1 MASSYTTNKDLQK
14 PANGDYVG
22 DWEIPVNG
30 NSDILDKAFGGV
42 TSLSLTNAD
51 VNLTKSQSQSLRIV
65 LTGSLSANIT
75 IYFPAGIGGEW
86 LVYNNT
92 TGAYTVTFKT
102 AAVGSVGIVTP
113 QGYRSAIGAD
123 GTDVWFSDNRPGF
136 VAPQDLS
143 QTSTTTKFDSLGI
156 GTAASGTVGQIR
168 ASGTIT
174 AGYSDERLKEG
185 IEAIESPLKRLGCIK
200 GVFYRPNHILVGRG
214 LADGTTEVGVLAQD
228 VLRALPQAVAAAPFD
243 TDAEG
248 ESISGEK
255 YLTVRYDRLV
265 PLLVEAVKEL
275 EKRVQYLEGRLK

>member
-1 MASSYTTNKDLQK
+1 MASSYTTNKDLEK

-42 TSLSLTNAD
+42 TNLSLTNAN
-51 VNLTKSQSQSLRIV
+51 VNLTKSQSQALRIV
-65 LTGSLSANIT
+65 LTGAISANIT

-86 LVYNNT
+86 LVFNNT

-102 AAVGSVGIVTP
+102 ATGGSVGIITP
-113 QGYRSAIGAD
+113 QTYRSAIGSD

-136 VAPQDLS
+136 TAPQDLNP
-143 QTSTTTKFDSLGI
+143 TSTTVKFDSLGV
-156 GTAASGTVGQIR
+156 GTAASGNVGEIR

-185 IEAIESPLKRLGCIK
+185 IEPINAALNRLACIK
-200 GVFYRPNHILVGRG
+200 GVFYRPNHILVDRG
-214 LADGTTEVGVLAQD
+214 LADGTTEVGVIAQD
-228 VLRALPQAVAAAPFD
+228 VMRGLPQAVAKAPFD
-243 TDAEG
+243 TDSEG
-248 ESISGEK
+248 QSISNQN

-265 PLLVEAVKEL
+265 PLLIEAIKEL
-275 EKRVQYLEGRLK
+275 ENRVNYLESRID

>member
-1 MASSYTTNKDLQK
+1 MASSYTTNKDLEK

-30 NSDILDKAFGGV
+30 NMDIIDKALGGV
-42 TSLSLTNAD
+42 TNLSLTNAN
-51 VNLTKSQSQSLRIV
+51 VTLTDSQAQALRIV

-75 IYFPAGIGGEW
+75 IFFPAVGGEW

-102 AAVGSVGIVTP
+102 VAVGSVGVETP
-113 QGYRSAIGAD
+113 QSYRSAIGAD

-136 VAPQDLS
+136 SAPQDLS
-143 QTSTTTKFDSLGI
+143 PTSTTVKFDSLGI

-185 IEAIESPLKRLGCIK
+185 IEDIEAPLRRLNCIK

-248 ESISGEK
+248 QSISGQS
-255 YLTVRYDRLV
+255 YMTVRYEKLV
-265 PLLVEAVKEL
+265 PLLIEAVKEL
-275 EKRVQYLEGRLK
+275 EKRVEHLENRLK

>member
-51 VNLTKSQSQSLRIV
+51 VNLTKSQAQSLRIV
-65 LTGSLSANIT
+65 LTGALSANIT

-102 AAVGSVGIVTP
+102 ATVGSVGIITP
-113 QGYRSAIGAD
+113 QTYRSAIGSD

-136 VAPQDLS
+136 TAPQDLS
-143 QTSTTTKFDSLGI
+143 PTSTTVKFDSLGI
-156 GTAASGTVGQIR
+156 GTAASGVVGEIR
-168 ASGTIT
+168 ASGTVT

-185 IEAIESPLKRLGCIK
+185 IEPIEGALNRLGCIN

-248 ESISGEK
+248 ESISGQK

-265 PLLVEAVKEL
+265 PLLVEAIKEL
-275 EKRVQYLEGRLK
+275 EKRVEYLESRLS

>member
-1 MASSYTTNKDLQK
+1 MASSYTTNKDLEK

-30 NSDILDKAFGGV
+30 NMDIIDKALGGV
-42 TSLSLTNAD
+42 TSLSLTNAN
-51 VNLTKSQSQSLRIV
+51 VTLTDSQAQALRII

-75 IYFPAGIGGEW
+75 IFFPAIGGEW

-92 TGAYTVTFKT
+92 TGSYTVTFKT
-102 AAVGSVGIVTP
+102 VAVGSVGVETP

-136 VAPQDLS
+136 SPPQDLGTNS
-143 QTSTTTKFDSLGI
+143 STVQFASLGI
-156 GTAASGTVGQIR
+156 GTAASGVTGEIR
-168 ASGTIT
+168 ATGNVT

-185 IEAIESPLKRLGCIK
+185 IEPIEAPLKRLGCVK
-200 GVFYRPNHILVGRG
+200 GVFYRPNHILVDRG

-248 ESISGEK
+248 QSISGHK

-275 EKRVQYLEGRLK
+275 EKRVEYLESRLK

>member
-1 MASSYTTNKDLQK
+1 MPSSYTSNKDLQK

-30 NSDILDKAFGGV
+30 NMDILDKALGGA

-51 VNLTKSQSQSLRIV
+51 VNLTLSQSQALRII

-75 IYFPAGIGGEW
+75 IYFPAGVGGEW

-102 AAVGSVGIVTP
+102 LTMGSVGIVTP
-113 QGYRSAIGAD
+113 QTYRSAIGSD

-136 VAPQDLS
+136 SAPQDLS
-143 QTSTTTKFDSLGI
+143 PTSTTTKFDSLGV
-156 GTAASGTVGQIR
+156 GTSASGTVGEIR
-168 ASGTIT
+168 ASGTVT

-185 IEAIESPLKRLGCIK
+185 IEAIDSPLNRLACIK
-200 GVFYRPNHILVGRG
+200 GVFYHANHILVGRG
-214 LADGTTEVGVLAQD
+214 LSDGTTEVGVLAQD
-228 VLRALPQAVAAAPFD
+228 VLRGLPHAVAFAPFD

-248 ESISGEK
+248 QSISGER

-265 PLLVEAVKEL
+265 PLLIEAVKEL
-275 EKRVQYLEGRLK
+275 EKRVEYLETRLR

>member
-1 MASSYTTNKDLQK
+1 MASSYTTNKDLEK

-30 NSDILDKAFGGV
+30 NMDIIDKALGGV

-51 VNLTKSQSQSLRIV
+51 VTLTDSQAQALRIV
-65 LTGSLSANIT
+65 LTGSISANIT
-75 IYFPAGIGGEW
+75 IFFPAIGGEW

-92 TGAYTVTFKT
+92 TGSFTVTFKT
-102 AAVGSVGIVTP
+102 VAVGSVGVVTP

-136 VAPQDLS
+136 SAPQDLDPA
-143 QTSTTTKFDSLGI
+143 STTVRFNSLGI
-156 GTAASGTVGQIR
+156 GTAASGVVGEIR

-185 IEAIESPLKRLGCIK
+185 IEAIEAPLKRLGCIK
-200 GVFYRPNHILVGRG
+200 GVFYRPNHILVDRG

-228 VLRALPQAVAAAPFD
+228 VFRALPQAVAAAPFD
-243 TDAEG
+243 TDSENQ
-248 ESISGEK
+248 SISGQK

-265 PLLVEAVKEL
+265 PLLIEAVKEL
-275 EKRVQYLEGRLK
+275 EERVKYLESRVS

>member
-1 MASSYTTNKDLQK
+1 MASSYTTNKDLEK

-42 TSLSLTNAD
+42 TSISLTNAD
-51 VNLTKSQSQSLRIV
+51 VTLTKTQAQALRIV

-75 IYFPAGIGGEW
+75 IYFPSGIGGEW

-92 TGAYTVTFKT
+92 TGVYTVTFKT
-102 AAVGSVGIVTP
+102 TAVGSVGVIMP
-113 QGYRSAIGAD
+113 QTYRAAIGAD

-136 VAPQDLS
+136 TAPQDLATS
-143 QTSTTTKFDSLGI
+143 STTVKFESLGI
-156 GTAASGTVGQIR
+156 GTAASGVVGEIR

-185 IEAIESPLKRLGCIK
+185 IEDIEAPLRRLNCIK

-248 ESISGEK
+248 QSISGQS
-255 YLTVRYDRLV
+255 YMTVRYEKLV
-265 PLLVEAVKEL
+265 PLLIEAVKEL
-275 EKRVQYLEGRLK
+275 EKRVEHLENRLK

>member
-1 MASSYTTNKDLQK
+1 MASSYTTNKDLEK

-30 NSDILDKAFGGV
+30 NMDIIDKALGGV
-42 TSLSLTNAD
+42 TSLSLTNAN
-51 VNLTKSQSQSLRIV
+51 VTLTDSQAQALRIV

-75 IYFPAGIGGEW
+75 IFFPAVGGEW

-102 AAVGSVGIVTP
+102 VTGGSVGVETP

-136 VAPQDLS
+136 SPPQDLNP
-143 QTSTTTKFDSLGI
+143 TSTTVKFDSLGI

-185 IEAIESPLKRLGCIK
+185 IEDIEAPLRRLNCIK

-248 ESISGEK
+248 QSISGQS
-255 YLTVRYDRLV
+255 YMTVRYEKLV
-265 PLLVEAVKEL
+265 PLLIEAVKEL
-275 EKRVQYLEGRLK
+275 EKRVENLENRLK

>member
-30 NSDILDKAFGGV
+30 NSDILDKALGGV

-51 VNLTKSQSQSLRIV
+51 VTLTMSQAQALRII

-75 IYFPAGIGGEW
+75 IYFPAIGGEW

-102 AAVGSVGIVTP
+102 VAVGSVGVETP

-123 GTDVWFSDNRPGF
+123 GTDVWFIDTRPGSSLPQNI
-136 VAPQDLS
+136 APN
-143 QTSTTTKFDSLGI
+143 STTTKFDSLGI
-156 GTAASGTVGQIR
+156 GTAASGVVGEIR
-168 ASGTIT
+168 ASGTVT
-174 AGYSDERLKEG
+174 SGYSDERLKDG
-185 IEAIESPLKRLGCIK
+185 IEPIEGALHRLNCLK

-214 LADGTTEVGVLAQD
+214 LSDGTTEVGVLAQD

-243 TDAEG
+243 TDSEG
-248 ESISGEK
+248 QSISGQN
-255 YLTVRYDRLV
+255 YMTVRYEKLV
-265 PLLVEAVKEL
+265 PLLIEAVKEL
-275 EKRVQYLEGRLK
+275 EARVAYLESKLS

>member
-1 MASSYTTNKDLQK
+1 MASSYTTNKDLEK

-30 NSDILDKAFGGV
+30 NMDIIDKALGGV

-51 VNLTKSQSQSLRIV
+51 VTLTDSQAQALRIV
-65 LTGSLSANIT
+65 LTGSISANIT
-75 IYFPAGIGGEW
+75 IFFPAIGGEW

-92 TGAYTVTFKT
+92 TGSFTVTFKT
-102 AAVGSVGIVTP
+102 VAVGSVGVVTP

-136 VAPQDLS
+136 SAPQDLS
-143 QTSTTTKFDSLGI
+143 PTSTTVKFDSLGI
-156 GTAASGTVGQIR
+156 GTAASGVVGEIR
-168 ASGTIT
+168 ASGTVT

-185 IEAIESPLKRLGCIK
+185 IEAIEAPLKRLGCIK
-200 GVFYRPNHILVGRG
+200 GVFYRPNHILVDRG

-228 VLRALPQAVAAAPFD
+228 VFRALPQAVAAAPFD
-243 TDAEG
+243 TDSENQ
-248 ESISGEK
+248 SISGQK

-265 PLLVEAVKEL
+265 PLLVEAIKEL
-275 EKRVQYLEGRLK
+275 EKRVEYLESRLP